1 MDTKEQEILKL
12 INDAVSFRKTQRDSE
27 YINNMA
33 HYEGLHWNLA
43 SYKMESPFIIKS
55 DINHLKN
62 AVDIRLGSLFSNYY
76 YGKLEPQSPYDI
88 EGIEELNILYRNEWN
103 RLKMDDEIE
112 KTIKGAAICDNSYT
126 EFNYDV
132 DNDRI
137 TINHIDAS
145 RVYLDPSAETINE
158 CEYIVVRSQKSKRWL
173 EINKPEW
180 LDKLKNKEEDID
192 GTTIFDSEKGQ
203 IYQGRNYS
211 NKGNNL
217 FQLDTVYCK
226 EVQKEEVEIVTK
238 SGEKLKD
245 EDVRSK
251 ITIYYILNN
260 TLVDTNNKYPFT
272 DYPII
277 PMQWEPQPQSPYG
290 IPLLRGLTVPQKVVN
305 LIESAS
311 NNIAMHYTVPSWLV
325 SSESGIDL
333 DDFAKLH
340 NALGMVWE
348 VNGDP
353 KNATFQMPTPQI
365 NRDLIAVRNEFVANI
380 KEYAG
385 STGAYVGNIGTAGST
400 AQGTADAINRA
411 TIIDNAPVKQIEIYV
426 EKLSRMLIKFM
437 TRYYKNKK
445 VYVRQTEENK
455 VNTGAFSTLT
465 VKPKY
470 AKMNYDFTV
479 ELASR
484 SKADKNRQYNLMR
497 ELYQLQN
504 QYKDP
509 NKVINVTDVVKAAQL
524 DNYNEMFRRYSDMSE
539 EAFAEK
545 ADLIIQIL
553 TMGQTTTPNGQ
564 PLISAE
570 ELQQG
575 IIDVLDD
582 NQDLSV
588 VEGIQKKY
596 EEYQTQISELNNQ
609 MYARDIRD
617 MENQLVQNEESQ
629 L

>member
-1 MDTKEQEILKL
+1 MDTKEKEILKL
-12 INDAVSFRKTQRDSE
+12 VNDAVSFRKDQRDKE

-33 HYEGLHWNLA
+33 HYEGIHWNLA

-76 YGKLEPQSPYDI
+76 YGRLKPQSPNDI
-88 EGIEELNILYRNEWN
+88 EGIEELNVLYRNEWN
-103 RLKMDDEIE
+103 RLRMDDEIE
-112 KTIKGAAICDNSYT
+112 KAIKGAAICDNSYT

-137 TINHIDAS
+137 TVNHIDAS
-145 RVYLDPSAETINE
+145 RVYLDPSAESIDE

-173 EINKPEW
+173 EINHPEW
-180 LDKLKNKEEDID
+180 LDTLESKEESID
-192 GTTIFDSEKGQ
+192 GRNIFDAENGQ

-211 NKGNNL
+211 KKGNNL

-238 SGEKLKD
+238 NGEKLRD

-251 ITIYYILNN
+251 ISIYYLLND
-260 TLVDTNNKYPFT
+260 TLVDENNKYPFSE
-272 DYPII
+272 YPII
-277 PMQWEPQPQSPYG
+277 PMQWETQPQSPYG

-325 SSESGIDL
+325 STESGIDL

-353 KNATFQMPTPQI
+353 TKATHQMPTPQI
-365 NRDLIAVRNEFVANI
+365 NKDLIAVRNEFVANI

-385 STGAYVGNIGTAGST
+385 SMGAYIGNIGTAGST
-400 AQGTADAINRA
+400 AQGTIEAINRA
-411 TIIDNAPVKQIEIYV
+411 TIIDNSPIKQIEIYV
-426 EKLSRMLIKFM
+426 EKLSRLLVKFM

-445 VYVRQTEENK
+445 VYIRRTEEGQDEK
-455 VNTGAFSTLT
+455 VKFDEAT
-465 VKPKY
+465 VKPEY
-470 AKMNYDFTV
+470 AKMDYDFTI
-479 ELASR
+479 ELATR
-484 SKADKNRQYNLMR
+484 SKADKNRQYNLMK
-497 ELYQLQN
+497 ELYQMQN

-524 DNYNEMFRRYSDMSE
+524 DNYNEMFKRYSDMSE

-553 TMGQTTTPNGQ
+553 TMGQTTTPNGE

-596 EEYQTQISELNNQ
+596 EQYQTQISELQNQ
-609 MYARDIRD
+609 MYARELSDIQ
-617 MENQLVQNEESQ
+617 NQLAMNSQ
-629 L
+629 V